1 MTVVAQ
7 CAKVPGM
14 SYYVAGSIPAVTP
27 RYSTKKIEKM
37 LFGAQKNKGKKSLSG
52 ENYLF
57 ATLGEGLGCVLI
69 KSTLGF
75 RGSPEERDVR
85 NNGEQ
90 WGTRGQFTSNLR
102 LRRTTRVTAGGRQ
115 VSKGGIIKGKCYEQ
129 TVYNPHSC
137 MYE

>member
-1 MTVVAQ
+1 M
-7 CAKVPGM
+7 
-14 SYYVAGSIPAVTP
+14 
-27 RYSTKKIEKM
+27 
-37 LFGAQKNKGKKSLSG
+37 
-52 ENYLF
+52 F

-75 RGSPEERDVR
+75 RGSPEGGDVR

-90 WGTRGQFTSNLR
+90 WGTRGQFTSNLG

-129 TVYNPHSC
+129 TVYKLHSC
-137 MYE
+137 MHE